1 MAMKKKTSK
10 KTARKTSAKTAST
23 SKKKSMSK
31 VKNIVDRV
39 LVKMNPQLQDKIS
52 QLTKT
57 LEDSREARRGD
68 LSLLAGKILIRAQE
82 ISRSLR
88 GIKKKGSK
96 K

>member
-1 MAMKKKTSK
+1 MAIKKKTSK
-10 KTARKTSAKTAST
+10 KTVRKTSKKAAGS
-23 SKKKSMSK
+23 SKKKSASK

-39 LVKMNPQLQDKIS
+39 LVKMNPQLQDKIA

-57 LEDSREARRGD
+57 LEDSRDARRGD

-88 GIKKKGSK
+88 GLKKKGEK
-96 K
+96 